1 MRAERA
7 RKSLT
12 VKDATQLVGVSANQ
26 ISNWELEKQSP
37 SAENIIKLSH
47 LYGCS
52 PEYLMESDNNSEYV
66 KHQNRH

>member
-1 MRAERA
+1 MNMRAERA

-12 VKDATQLVGVSANQ
+12 TKEVAQLVGVSANQ

-52 PEYLMESDNNSEYV
+52 PEYLMLSDGRIQ
-66 KHQNRH
+66 H